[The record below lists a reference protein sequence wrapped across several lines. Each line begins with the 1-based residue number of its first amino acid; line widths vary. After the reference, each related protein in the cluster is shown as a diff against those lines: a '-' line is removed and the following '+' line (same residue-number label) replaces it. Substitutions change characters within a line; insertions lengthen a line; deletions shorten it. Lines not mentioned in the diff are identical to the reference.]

1 MVGSA
6 VAPTMVTAYIMVITA
21 AGRSD
26 DLIDAI
32 RAIDGVITAHVV
44 AGDFDIIAEI
54 EAPTIEG
61 VRNTVVGEVQE
72 LEGIGTTR
80 TYIALD

>member
-1 MVGSA
+1 
-6 VAPTMVTAYIMVITA
+6 MVTAYIMVITA

-26 DLIDAI
+26 DLVDQI
-32 RAIDGVITAHVV
+32 RGIDGVNEAHII
-44 AGDFDIIAEI
+44 AGDFDILVEI

-61 VRNTVVGEVQE
+61 VRDTVVGKIQE

-80 TYIALD
+80 TYIALE